1 MGNFLVNGTILT
13 ISNNY
18 IDKIY
23 SVSLPIINGD
33 LVMVKDNHLSGKM
46 VYVIKN
52 ISISNMTDAD
62 ADAVLYNYGE
72 IDF

>member
-1 MGNFLVNGTILT
+1 MVNGTILT

-23 SVSLPIINGD
+23 SISLPMINGD

-46 VYVIKN
+46 V
-52 ISISNMTDAD
+52 
-62 ADAVLYNYGE
+62 
-72 IDF
+72 